1 MSAICVAS
9 PSATSALES
18 CRSAH
23 LNSVAEA
30 HDFHFHHHRKNNTLS
45 TRHLPSHASLSRP
58 PETHIMAQRFMELV
72 RGAASRAV
80 MQRSAS
86 SSAQPAAPQDELI
99 CQPQS
104 HAMQRSIELL
114 PYPETDNTPSPSSDE
129 GFSSTSTAGME
140 ATPSPSYHSLS
151 PHCGTQGLHSPLDIN
166 DDRLLGMPP
175 LPTFS
180 HVVLTR

>member
-1 MSAICVAS
+1 
-9 PSATSALES
+9 
-18 CRSAH
+18 
-23 LNSVAEA
+23 
-30 HDFHFHHHRKNNTLS
+30 
-45 TRHLPSHASLSRP
+45 
-58 PETHIMAQRFMELV
+58 MELV

-86 SSAQPAAPQDELI
+86 SSSQPAAQEEELI
-99 CQPQS
+99 CLPQS
-104 HAMQRSIELL
+104 QPMQRSIELL

-140 ATPSPSYHSLS
+140 PTPSPSYHSVS
-151 PHCGTQGLHSPLDIN
+151 PHCSVDGLHSPLESN